1 MSLPET
7 VPSANPA
14 KRFTLITAILL
25 GLGVVAAVLW
35 FALRPDFTP
44 APVGYE
50 DQPTLGQRNAP
61 LKVILF
67 ENFMCEHCK
76 VFEADVFPAL
86 KRDYIDTG
94 KVEVY
99 YLNLAWG
106 SEQAELSALAG
117 ECAYRQD
124 ESAFWNFK
132 SDLYA
137 AQGSWQTLDDL
148 LTVAGASYDVPPLRQ
163 CIEEKRYTS
172 EVQRDLDLADKV
184 GVQGTPSIVVGNQGF
199 EAPDYATLK
208 QAIDAQLSGS

>member
-1 MSLPET
+1 MTPEAT
-7 VPSANPA
+7 SPATTA
-14 KRFTLITAILL
+14 KRLTLVTALILL
-25 GLGVVAAVLW
+25 VGVVAAIFW

-50 DQPTLGQRNAP
+50 DQPTLGRANAP

-76 VFEADVFPAL
+76 AFEEEVFPQL
-86 KRDYIDTG
+86 ERDYIATG

-99 YLNLAWG
+99 YVNLAWG

-124 ESAFWNFK
+124 EAAFWNFK
-132 SDLYA
+132 SDMYA

-148 LTVAGASYDVPPLRQ
+148 LGVAGASYDVPALRL
-163 CIEEKRYTS
+163 CIETKQYES
-172 EVQRDLDLADKV
+172 EVTRDLDLAEKV
-184 GVQGTPSIVVGNQGF
+184 GVQGTPSIIVGNQGF

-208 QAIDAQLSGS
+208 QAIDDVLAGS

>member
-1 MSLPET
+1 MTSET
-7 VPSANPA
+7 PKPNAA
-14 KRFTLITAILL
+14 KRLTVVTAIVLL
-25 GLGVVAAVLW
+25 IGLIAAVLW
-35 FALRPDFTP
+35 FALKPDFTP

-50 DQPTLGQRNAP
+50 DQPTLGQPDAP
-61 LKVILF
+61 LKIILF

-76 VFEADVFPAL
+76 AFEEEVFPQL

-99 YLNLAWG
+99 YVNLAWG
-106 SEQAELSALAG
+106 SEQAELSAHAG

-124 ESAFWNFK
+124 EAAFWQFK
-132 SDLYA
+132 SDVYK

-148 LTVAGASYDVPPLRQ
+148 LSVAGATMDTEPLRQ
-163 CIEEKRYTS
+163 CVEDQRYAS
-172 EVQRDLDLADKV
+172 EVQRDLGLADKV

-208 QAIDAQLSGS
+208 TAIDAQLPGS

>member
-1 MSLPET
+1 MVSEPT
-7 VPSANPA
+7 TPNAA
-14 KRFTLITAILL
+14 KRLTLVTAIVLA
-25 GLGVVAAVLW
+25 LGVIAVLVW

-50 DQPTLGQRNAP
+50 DQPTLGQANAP

-67 ENFMCEHCK
+67 ENFMCEYCK
-76 VFEADVFPAL
+76 GFEEEVFPQL

-99 YLNLAWG
+99 YVNLAWG

-124 ESAFWNFK
+124 EAAFWQFK
-132 SDLYA
+132 SDVYR
-137 AQGSWQTLDDL
+137 AQGSWQTLEDL
-148 LTVAGASYDVPPLRQ
+148 LGVASATLESDPLRQ
-163 CIEEKRYTS
+163 CVEEQRYAS

-184 GVQGTPSIVVGNQGF
+184 GVQGTPSIIVGNQGF

-208 QAIDAQLSGS
+208 AAIDAELAGS